1 MLNYPPA
8 KLLLPLSHH
17 VRFLGPVPFDALR
30 ASLGHI
36 SAPPLNPQRRAVGT
50 RTHLGGGVVPIFD
63 ANCFSK
69 RYMPQLERFSFLQS
83 LGDQPSSELR

>member
-1 MLNYPPA
+1 LGISRLRRSTPNVE
-8 KLLLPLSHH
+8 LSVHE
-17 VRFLGPVPFDALR
+17 RIFFA
-30 ASLGHI
+30 
-36 SAPPLNPQRRAVGT
+36 
-50 RTHLGGGVVPIFD
+50 LGGGVVPIFD

>member
-1 MLNYPPA
+1 
-8 KLLLPLSHH
+8 

-36 SAPPLNPQRRAVGT
+36 SAPPLNPFELSVHERIFFA
-50 RTHLGGGVVPIFD
+50 LGGGVVPIFD